1 MSAPTRASLSILDL
15 VPVAEGGTAAEAI
28 ASTVDVAQHAE
39 RWGYHRYWMA
49 EHHNM
54 RGVASSSTAV
64 LIGHVADHT
73 ESMRI
78 GSGGIMLPNH
88 APYVV
93 AEQFGTLAT
102 MHPGRIDLGLGR
114 APGTDPLTSR
124 ALRRNDTAAMN
135 FAGEV
140 EELIGYL
147 ADPEPEPAPV
157 PALAGASL
165 LASDAGR
172 GRAEAKVRAFPGEG
186 TRVPVWIL
194 GSSHGGAQ
202 VAASLGLPY
211 SFASHFA
218 PAMLMSALEVY
229 RSRFQP
235 SPEPGGLDAPRT
247 MAAANIMVA
256 DTAEEAERLFT
267 SVLKRFHGIIT
278 GRRGGVAKPEGDV
291 ASLMAQWS
299 PAERAAVSDM
309 IRVSFV
315 GTPEQ
320 VRDRLQEF
328 TDATGVDE
336 VIVTC
341 GAYDHADRLRSLEL
355 LADAWH

>member
-1 MSAPTRASLSILDL
+1 VSPAARAQLNILDL
-15 VPVAEGGTAAEAI
+15 VPVVDGGSAADAI
-28 ASTVDVAQHAE
+28 ASTVDVAKHAE
-39 RWGYHRYWMA
+39 KWGYQRYWMA

-73 ESMRI
+73 ETIRV
-78 GSGGIMLPNH
+78 GAGGIMLPNH

-114 APGTDPLTSR
+114 APGTDPFTTR
-124 ALRRNDTAAMN
+124 ALRRNEAAAMN

-147 ADPEPEPAPV
+147 GDPDP
-157 PALAGASL
+157 
-165 LASDAGR
+165 D
-172 GRAEAKVRAFPGEG
+172 AKVRAIPGEG
-186 TRVPVWIL
+186 THVPIWIL

-202 VAASLGLPY
+202 VAAALGLPY

-218 PAMLMSALEVY
+218 PAALMSALEVY
-229 RSRFQP
+229 RSRFT
-235 SPEPGGLDAPRT
+235 SSTEPGGLDAPRT
-247 MAAANIMVA
+247 MAGVNVMVA
-256 DTAEEAERLFT
+256 DTTEEAERLFT
-267 SVLKRFHGIIT
+267 SVLQRFHGIVT
-278 GRRGGVAKPEGDV
+278 GRRTALPEPSGDI

-299 PAERAAVSDM
+299 PAERQAVSDM
-309 IRVSFV
+309 TRVSLV
-315 GTPEQ
+315 GTPDE
-320 VRDRLQEF
+320 VRAGLTGFVE
-328 TDATGVDE
+328 ATGVEE

-341 GAYDHADRLRSLEL
+341 GAHDHEARLRSYEL
-355 LADAWH
+355 LADAWP

>member
-1 MSAPTRASLSILDL
+1 MTRAKLNILDL
-15 VPVAEGGTAAEAI
+15 VPIVAGGSAADAI
-28 ASTVDVAQHAE
+28 ASTVDLARHAE
-39 RWGYHRYWMA
+39 QWGYERYWMA

-73 ESMRI
+73 ESIRV
-78 GSGGIMLPNH
+78 GAGGIMLPNH

-114 APGTDPLTSR
+114 APGTDQATAR
-124 ALRRNDTAAMN
+124 ALRRNEAAAMN

-147 ADPEPEPAPV
+147 GEPDP
-157 PALAGASL
+157 
-165 LASDAGR
+165 
-172 GRAEAKVRAFPGEG
+172 RAQVRAVPGEG
-186 TRVPVWIL
+186 TQVPIWIL

-218 PAMLMSALEVY
+218 PAALMSALEVY

-235 SPEPGGLDAPRT
+235 STEPGGLDAPYT
-247 MAAANIMVA
+247 MAGANVMVA
-256 DTAEEAERLFT
+256 DTQEEAERLFT
-267 SVLKRFHGIIT
+267 SVLHRFHSIVT
-278 GRRGGVAKPEGDV
+278 NQRTTLAPPEGDIDSV
-291 ASLMAQWS
+291 LAGWS
-299 PAERAAVSDM
+299 PAARAAVADM

-315 GTPEQ
+315 GTPAQ
-320 VRDRLQEF
+320 VREGLEQF
-328 TDATGVDE
+328 TEATGVDE

-341 GAYDHADRLRSLEL
+341 GAYDHAARLRSFEL
-355 LADAWH
+355 LADAWA